1 MSLANAPS
9 QFQRLMDLVLAGL
22 LWDMCLV
29 YLDNIIIFSR
39 TFRSHVVRLK
49 AAFERIS
56 PANMELKAS
65 KCQLFRSEIQF
76 LGHVVS
82 AKSISANSGKVRLVA
97 EWPRPK
103 ISTTFAASSD

>member
-39 TFRSHVVRLK
+39 TFGCMWI
-49 AAFERIS
+49 A
-56 PANMELKAS
+56 
-65 KCQLFRSEIQF
+65 
-76 LGHVVS
+76 
-82 AKSISANSGKVRLVA
+82 
-97 EWPRPK
+97 
-103 ISTTFAASSD
+103 